1 MLERCR
7 LLWICSH
14 LKSTVIP
21 EVFSLLPQ
29 TVSCSNIV
37 IQNIHP
43 EFLASALYRATY
55 FDIPGKLKKKDRKE
69 KKRKKEGKKGG
80 RIKIYIL

>member
-1 MLERCR
+1 MFERCR

-55 FDIPGKLKKKDRKE
+55 FEIPGKLKKKDRKE
-69 KKRKKEGKKGG
+69 KKKEKGRKEG
-80 RIKIYIL
+80 RED

>member
-7 LLWICSH
+7 LLWISSH

-55 FDIPGKLKKKDRKE
+55 FDIPGKFFFLKKIRQERKKKE
-69 KKRKKEGKKGG
+69 KGREEG
-80 RIKIYIL
+80 RED

>member
-55 FDIPGKLKKKDRKE
+55 FDIPGKLKKKKKRQERKKKEKGRKE
-69 KKRKKEGKKGG
+69 G
-80 RIKIYIL
+80 RED